1 MTSRPALLPLLC
13 STAWFSLPG
22 RLILRGLHSSSSFC
36 IYILLYILLSDI
48 YIDHFLKS
56 FKSFSM
62 KSTLSTFNIST
73 CHSDLATS
81 NSSYSVQLSLSS
93 IVLIKYVSHSFTPS
107 ARMQA
112 SQRQG
117 TVSVFLN
124 KYLLNMNVCI
134 NLWCS
139 IIGL

>member
-1 MTSRPALLPLLC
+1 MTSPPALLALL
-13 STAWFSLPG
+13 TL
-22 RLILRGLHSSSSFC
+22 LHCTGFLNQAGSYLGDFTPA
-36 IYILLYILLSDI
+36 LLSAWNILICDI
-48 YIDHFLKS
+48 YIDRFLKS

-62 KSTLSTFNIST
+62 KSTLSTFNILT

-81 NSSYSVQLSLSS
+81 NSSYPVQLSLSS
-93 IVLIKYVSHSFTPS
+93 IVLIKYVYHSFTPS

-117 TVSVFLN
+117 AASVFLN

-134 NLWCS
+134 NQ
-139 IIGL
+139 